1 MRRYIRITTI
11 ILSAILI
18 FSCATDRIQTA
29 RKKDL
34 ACITPKTRYD
44 YGKNIPIR
52 AIKSNNRKYARYVH
66 ITAWKKSH
74 TDYLSKNI
82 TRKAKDTGKLIY
94 ALGETG
100 SYNIVTRSRINEQM
114 VIQRIIEISENNLI
128 YYGLRD
134 IPDPVRLNNDSKD
147 IIGFSR
153 DDIQFPI
160 NKVNNEPGNSYF
172 VLRQDDTDDIMPDES
187 ADETGVSINN
197 AIKSDQ
203 SKKTPFRKSET
214 FILMMAVLA
223 GLIPLAAIKATP
235 KLAENIS
242 FRAAMNPWKTRFM
255 FAGIQI
261 ALGITGVLLGKR
273 LADNGIHLSDFS
285 RDILLGAFLTSSVLY
300 PVKHTSI
307 KLLKHSY
314 LRQKAFDLA
323 LAISGFMLMVN
334 AGNDP
339 LMRASF
345 TRMVSF
351 KSNEQ
356 QNVNML
362 DAHSQASKQLLY
374 YQNDKQLQDEQT
386 AAQKK
391 EKARKISLTIL
402 AVLVTVVLGFLVAA
416 AACGLACN
424 GMEGLAAAVG
434 IGGGI
439 LLITLAIWAIK
450 SIWHPK
456 QKKRIKPSESNYP
469 TPQEGSLQI

>member
-1 MRRYIRITTI
+1 MSRYIRILTI

-18 FSCATDRIQTA
+18 SSCVTDRIHAT
-29 RKKDL
+29 RNKDL

-44 YGKNIPIR
+44 YGRNIPIR

-66 ITAWKKSH
+66 NTAWKKSH
-74 TDYLSKNI
+74 TGYLSKNI
-82 TRKAKDTGKLIY
+82 TGKSKDAGKLIY
-94 ALGETG
+94 AFGETG
-100 SYNIVTRSRINEQM
+100 NYDIVPRSRINEQIF
-114 VIQRIIEISENNLI
+114 IQRILESSENNLL
-128 YYGLRD
+128 YYGLREL
-134 IPDPVRLNNDSKD
+134 PDPVRFINEPKD
-147 IIGFSR
+147 IVSFSR
-153 DDIQFPI
+153 DVIPFPI
-160 NKVNNEPGNSYF
+160 NKVNNESGYPYS
-172 VLRQDDTDDIMPDES
+172 VLRQEDQYDIMPDES
-187 ADETGVSINN
+187 SDEAGVSKQN

-203 SKKTPFRKSET
+203 SKRTPFRKSET

-261 ALGITGVLLGKR
+261 AMGITGVLVGKR
-273 LADNGIHLSDFS
+273 LADNGIHLSDLS
-285 RDILLGAFLTSSVLY
+285 RDLLLGAFLTSSLLY
-300 PVKHTSI
+300 PVRHTSV

-314 LRQKAFDLA
+314 LRQKAFDLV

-339 LMRASF
+339 GMRASL

-351 KSNEQ
+351 NSHEQ
-356 QNVNML
+356 QKINML
-362 DAHSQASKQLLY
+362 NAYNQPPEQLLY
-374 YQNDKQLQDEQT
+374 YQNDKQVQDEQA

-391 EKARKISLTIL
+391 EKTRKISLTIL
-402 AVLVTVVLGFLVAA
+402 AVLGALVLGFLIAV

-424 GMEGLAAAVG
+424 GMEALAYVVG
-434 IGGGI
+434 IGGGF

-456 QKKRIKPSESNYP
+456 QKKRIKPSEGNYSA
-469 TPQEGSLQI
+469 PQEGTLQI

>member
-1 MRRYIRITTI
+1 M
-11 ILSAILI
+11 LSAILI
-18 FSCATDRIQTA
+18 FSCATDRVRAT
-29 RKKDL
+29 REKDL

-66 ITAWKKSH
+66 NTAWRKSH
-74 TDYLSKNI
+74 TGYLSKNI
-82 TRKAKDTGKLIY
+82 TGKAKDAGKLIY
-94 ALGETG
+94 AFGETG
-100 SYNIVTRSRINEQM
+100 NYNIVSRSQINEQM
-114 VIQRIIEISENNLI
+114 FIQRILESSENNLLN
-128 YYGLRD
+128 YGLREL
-134 IPDPVRLNNDSKD
+134 PDPVRLTNEPKD
-147 IIGFSR
+147 IVSFSR
-153 DDIQFPI
+153 DEIPFPI
-160 NKVNNEPGNSYF
+160 NKVNNESGYPYS
-172 VLRQDDTDDIMPDES
+172 VLRQKDRYDIMPDETD
-187 ADETGVSINN
+187 DESGVTIQN

-261 ALGITGVLLGKR
+261 ALGAAGLLLGKR
-273 LADNGIHLSDFS
+273 LADNGIHLSDLS
-285 RDILLGAFLTSSVLY
+285 RDMLMGAFLTSSLLY
-300 PVKHTSI
+300 PVRHTSV

-339 LMRASF
+339 GMRASL
-345 TRMVSF
+345 TSMVSF
-351 KSNEQ
+351 NNHEQ

-362 DAHSQASKQLLY
+362 NAHSQASKQLVY

-386 AAQKK
+386 ATQKK
-391 EKARKISLTIL
+391 EKSRKIGLTIL
-402 AVLVTVVLGFLVAA
+402 AVLGALVLGFFLAA
-416 AACGLACN
+416 AACGLACE

-434 IGGGI
+434 IGGGF
-439 LLITLAIWAIK
+439 LLITLTIWAIK
-450 SIWHPK
+450 SIWHPN

-469 TPQEGSLQI
+469 APQEGTLQI

>member
-1 MRRYIRITTI
+1 MSKFISISI
-11 ILSAILI
+11 IFLSGILI
-18 FSCATDRIQTA
+18 SSCATDRIQAA
-29 RKKDL
+29 REKNL

-66 ITAWKKSH
+66 KTAWEKSLAGH
-74 TDYLSKNI
+74 LSKNI
-82 TRKAKDTGKLIY
+82 TKKAKDGEKLIH
-94 ALGETG
+94 ALGKTG
-100 SYNIVTRSRINEQM
+100 NFNIVTHSRISEQM
-114 VIQRIIEISENNLI
+114 FIQQILKNSENSLSH
-128 YYGLRD
+128 YGLREL
-134 IPDPVRLNNDSKD
+134 PDPVRLINEPTD
-147 IIGFSR
+147 IQSFSR
-153 DDIQFPI
+153 DDII
-160 NKVNNEPGNSYF
+160 YSSNKINNESGYSYSGLSREDLA
-172 VLRQDDTDDIMPDES
+172 VIMPDES
-187 ADETGVSINN
+187 ADEAGESVHN
-197 AIKSDQ
+197 AKKSDLSQ
-203 SKKTPFRKSET
+203 KKPFRKSET

-255 FAGIQI
+255 FAGVQI
-261 ALGITGVLLGKR
+261 AMGIAGVLLGKR
-273 LADNGIHLSDFS
+273 LADSGIHLSDLS
-285 RDILLGAFLTSSVLY
+285 RDLLLGAFLTSSLLY
-300 PVKHTSI
+300 PVRNTSI

-339 LMRASF
+339 IMRASL

-351 KSNEQ
+351 KSHEQ

-362 DAHSQASKQLLY
+362 TAHSQASKQLLY
-374 YQNDKQLQDEQT
+374 YQNDKQVQDEQK

-391 EKARKISLTIL
+391 EKTRKISLTIL
-402 AVLVTVVLGFLVAA
+402 AVLGAVLLGFLLAA
-416 AACGLACN
+416 AACGLACE
-424 GMEGLAAAVG
+424 GMEGLAYVVG

-439 LLITLAIWAIK
+439 LLITLAIWGVK

-456 QKKRIKPSESNYP
+456 NKKRIKPSEGNFS
-469 TPQEGSLQI
+469 TPQEGTLQI